1 MALLARPA
9 ETVPADPF
17 ASDDARWQAVVE
29 RDPRAEGRFWLGVT
43 STGIFCRPTCSA
55 RRPRR
60 DHVRYF
66 ASMAEAGASGFRP
79 CRRCRPT
86 ESVRTQLDVV
96 AEACRIIEA
105 RSDEPGGG
113 PTLAELGRLVGWSPF
128 HLQRTFRRIVGV
140 TPRQYAENQRVA
152 RVRSRLREAGSV
164 TDALYEAGWGSS
176 AAFYASAPEHLGMSP
191 SAYRDGADGAL
202 IRYTTVDS
210 PVGRLL
216 IGRTER
222 GICSINLGDDDAT
235 LVRQL
240 RHEFGGAVT
249 IRDDEGMRAWA
260 ETVLAGLDRAQPH
273 DALPLDVRASAF
285 QRRVWQ
291 ALREIPFGETRTYG
305 EVAAA
310 IGSPGAARAVGRAC
324 ATNPVALVVPCHR
337 VVASGGRLGGYA
349 SGVERKR
356 WLLDHE
362 AEVATPPER

>member
-1 MALLARPA
+1 MTA
-9 ETVPADPF
+9 VADQPRAAAPTPF
-17 ASDDARWQAVVE
+17 ATDEERWHAVVT
-29 RDPRAEGRFWLGVT
+29 RDAHADGRFWLGVT

-60 DHVRYF
+60 DRARF
-66 ASMAEAGASGFRP
+66 FDSMAEAGAAGFRP
-79 CRRCRPT
+79 CLRCRPT

-96 AEACRIIEA
+96 AEACRIIERHA
-105 RSDEPGGG
+105 EEPGGG
-113 PTLAELGRLVGWSPF
+113 PTLAELGRSVGWSPF

-140 TPRQYAENQRVA
+140 TPRQYAENQRME
-152 RVRSRLREAGSV
+152 RVRRRLREADSV

-176 AAFYASAPEHLGMSP
+176 AAFYATAPAHLGMSA
-191 SAYRDGADGAL
+191 SAYRDGADGTL
-202 IRYTTVDS
+202 IRYTIVGS

-216 IGRTER
+216 IARTER
-222 GICSINLGDDDAT
+222 GICAINLGDDDAA

-240 RHEFGGAVT
+240 GHEFAGAVT
-249 IRDDEGMRAWA
+249 ERDDEGLQAWA
-260 ETVLAGLDRAQPH
+260 ETVLAGLDAAQPH

-291 ALREIPFGETRTYG
+291 ALRTIPYGETRTYG

-337 VVASGGRLGGYA
+337 VVASGGQLGGYA
-349 SGVERKR
+349 SGVDRKR
-356 WLLDHE
+356 WLLHHE
-362 AEVATPPER
+362 AEVAKPAER